1 MVVGVDVGGGFVI
14 VVLTQEIH
22 LYNRPFL
29 YQAFNLFDNL
39 LLLAEGGRVAFAGRR
54 EGCLQFFSEIGRPC
68 PKTWNPAD
76 HFVHA
81 VAVVPNDE
89 VASRQKI
96 AEICHQFESRSKPDK
111 DFQLKPVFI
120 LFLIDYLRQSIERN
134 ELLANKVSILEMS
147 NTL

>member
-1 MVVGVDVGGGFVI
+1 MLWVPNIVRVVVVGVDVGGGFVI

-96 AEICHQFESRSKPDK
+96 AEICHQFESRSNPDK

-120 LFLIDYLRQSIERN
+120 FDR
-134 ELLANKVSILEMS
+134 LLVTIGRKKLTFS
-147 NTL
+147 